1 MSDHTIVIIRVVK
14 IFLYTSS
21 VYSCY
26 LFLKSSAS
34 VRSIPFCPENKTKI
48 TLISSPLHPSL
59 LNVLKEEIQ
68 FVLLAM
74 RLSLSQALQ
83 RAWHM
88 MGGSW
93 QVHGIWWLARFQL
106 GAQSRV
112 YRGGYFTRRSDREI
126 ITIFR
131 TMDTHRIMFK
141 LWISFSYMSWLK
153 MLEDQHYLNWIIL
166 ILLLYLLQV

>member
-1 MSDHTIVIIRVVK
+1 MVQWLRLCAPNAGGIGSFCRVC
-14 IFLYTSS
+14 L
-21 VYSCY
+21 
-26 LFLKSSAS
+26 
-34 VRSIPFCPENKTKI
+34 RPENKTKI

-93 QVHGIWWLARFQL
+93 QVHGI
-106 GAQSRV
+106 
-112 YRGGYFTRRSDREI
+112 
-126 ITIFR
+126 
-131 TMDTHRIMFK
+131 
-141 LWISFSYMSWLK
+141 
-153 MLEDQHYLNWIIL
+153 
-166 ILLLYLLQV
+166 